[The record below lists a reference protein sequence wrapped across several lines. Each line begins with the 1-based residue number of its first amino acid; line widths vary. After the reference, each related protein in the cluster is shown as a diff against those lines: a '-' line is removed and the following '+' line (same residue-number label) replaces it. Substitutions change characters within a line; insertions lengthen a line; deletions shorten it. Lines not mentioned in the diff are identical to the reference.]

1 MFNLKYKLK
10 KIINKFLHI
19 IDAALSVGNTEDQ
32 FVKETRV
39 FFQLAKNR
47 IKMRN
52 NYKNKTQTTQK

>member
-10 KIINKFLHI
+10 KITNKFLR
-19 IDAALSVGNTEDQ
+19 IDADLSVGNTEDQ

-39 FFQLAKNR
+39 FFQFAKNR